1 MQRPHHFSVTLIA
14 LAVFAELVVNC
25 TGTLRRNGSTCV
37 STPCGSIVT
46 TSTSCH
52 TQQPVSQR
60 PTVRFDMR
68 RVRQRTSTVSRLAS
82 NPPQTTVGGTPTSP
96 HQLTQPL
103 PCSPRC
109 SSPFASTAR
118 DVIRAPRFPSTT
130 TPVARVSA
138 VVWRSSVMRS
148 GARTGTP
155 RRATSDATD
164 GGGESG
170 WKDVSG
176 DEKARKGARH
186 ASGAQREMRNGIASA
201 RGDICDLGR

>member
-60 PTVRFDMR
+60 LTVRFDMR

-118 DVIRAPRFPSTT
+118 DDAQVDLGASAARSGGRYFT
-130 TPVARVSA
+130 TPGNGVTGLDGIGNDPVC
-138 VVWRSSVMRS
+138 
-148 GARTGTP
+148 GACWLSNSTGGT
-155 RRATSDATD
+155 
-164 GGGESG
+164 
-170 WKDVSG
+170 
-176 DEKARKGARH
+176 
-186 ASGAQREMRNGIASA
+186 
-201 RGDICDLGR
+201 